1 MNTNLYTLSLFI
13 IFQTT
18 TCTLTVARLFH
29 VLRRSQKQHLVS
41 YNHHPS
47 EFNTGNVQCLECT
60 KSHQGAVLVTRAYT
74 FNYTVISTRAAMA
87 YLFV

>member
-1 MNTNLYTLSLFI
+1 MNKMNTNLYTLSIFI

-47 EFNTGNVQCLECT
+47 ELNTGNVKC
-60 KSHQGAVLVTRAYT
+60 
-74 FNYTVISTRAAMA
+74 AMFRMCQEPSGRCSSNTCV
-87 YLFV
+87 YI